1 MFVSKTYCTSIAS
14 DSPCLTSDCF
24 VEISECYTIFRMM
37 NAVLMLTCFLVPSLS
52 YGGGCLGQAHIW
64 KLLGVLNLLGG
75 RKLADV

>member
-1 MFVSKTYCTSIAS
+1 MTV
-14 DSPCLTSDCF
+14 
-24 VEISECYTIFRMM
+24 M
-37 NAVLMLTCFLVPSLS
+37 MLTGFLFFPPLLS